1 MTSAQPILA
10 QLNDSRSRLHAIAQR
25 EKTRAAI
32 NRLQASGKTAEQIL
46 EALLT
51 NPPVVDPQY

>member
-1 MTSAQPILA
+1 MSNAQPILA
-10 QLNDSRSRLHAIAQR
+10 EINTSRTRLHAMAQR

-32 NRLQASGKTAEQIL
+32 NHMQASGKTAEQIV

-51 NPPVVDPQY
+51 NPPVSDPQY